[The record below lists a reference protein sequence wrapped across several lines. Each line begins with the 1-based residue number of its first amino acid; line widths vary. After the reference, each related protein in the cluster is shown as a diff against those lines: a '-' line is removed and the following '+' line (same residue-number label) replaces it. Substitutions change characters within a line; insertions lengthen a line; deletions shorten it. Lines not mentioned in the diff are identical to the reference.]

1 MYEAGSALLSDNTN
15 VDRITPC
22 DLLLSAHM
30 QPLLI

>member
-1 MYEAGSALLSDNTN
+1 VTNTN

-22 DLLLSAHM
+22 DLLLSAYM